1 MSQSIFSS
9 SIPDHGPVQECQGA
23 ERTVCSKEALP
34 QSQHRSQVHPGDTSA
49 GQHLYST
56 STKDPRTGSELKRDF
71 WDISEVKV
79 PNEVSQVKEGLHTGC
94 TQENNSKMF
103 GNSSRITQSLEFY
116 CVIEKRLNEIGL

>member
-23 ERTVCSKEALP
+23 ERTGCSKKALP

-79 PNEVSQVKEGLHTGC
+79 QMRLVRSRKGC
-94 TQENNSKMF
+94 TQGAHRKTTAKCLGIPVESHNHL
-103 GNSSRITQSLEFY
+103 SSTVS
-116 CVIEKRLNEIGL
+116 